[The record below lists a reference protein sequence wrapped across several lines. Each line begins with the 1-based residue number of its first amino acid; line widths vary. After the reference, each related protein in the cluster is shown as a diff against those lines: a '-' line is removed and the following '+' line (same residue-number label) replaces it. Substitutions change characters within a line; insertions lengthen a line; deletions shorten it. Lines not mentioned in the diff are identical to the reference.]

1 MERSI
6 KTNNYSKGK
15 NGWRKHKQIITLKE
29 KMVEESTSQELELK
43 NIYETRYYF
52 IEKIVQNDLMSR
64 KRKKK

>member
-1 MERSI
+1 MERSV

-64 KRKKK
+64 KRKKN

>member
-29 KMVEESTSQELELK
+29 KMVEESMSQELELK

-64 KRKKK
+64 KRKKN

>member
-64 KRKKK
+64 KRKKN